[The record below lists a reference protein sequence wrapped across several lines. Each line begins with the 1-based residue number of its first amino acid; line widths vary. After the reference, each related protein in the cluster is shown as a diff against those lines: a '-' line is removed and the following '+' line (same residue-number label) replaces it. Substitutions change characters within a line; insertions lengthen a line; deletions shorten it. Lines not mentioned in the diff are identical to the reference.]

1 MMAFLAQTEGMGWFG
16 WLWMML
22 LLGLG
27 FFMILLVLL
36 QRGRGGGLV
45 GALGGAGGQ
54 SAFGTRAG
62 DVFTKITVVV
72 ATFWVLTAGF
82 GGMALRSAA
91 TSASSN
97 LPETIAVP
105 GAPDDLGTTA
115 APLGELPEME
125 TADDPAAVEAP
136 IVDDKPEAGSTDA
149 GLTAPDLPPADS
161 TSTET
166 APAKGTST
174 EDPSAGPSEAADE
187 STTE

>member
-62 DVFTKITVVV
+62 DVFTKITVAV

-91 TSASSN
+91 TSASSE

-105 GAPDDLGTTA
+105 GAPDDLGTVT
-115 APLGELPEME
+115 PFDGLPEME

-161 TSTET
+161 TTNET
-166 APAKGTST
+166 APVEGAST
-174 EDPSAGPSEAADE
+174 EEPSAGPSETVDE